1 MESSDMS
8 FLQSLIQKQREATE
22 LDSQKCQ
29 DCQNEGSFLGPSII
43 MRPKAGST
51 LDNPLYLVRC
61 RSFGAVELRIGICTE
76 DWHPEVFDD
85 VPEGHRSPGT
95 NFLHTD
101 SGSLVQITALLRM
114 KQGDTGKSSDRSW
127 CSYNDT
133 KFLESFRKSFKF
145 SG

>member
-29 DCQNEGSFLGPSII
+29 DCQNEGSFFWVPSII
-43 MRPKAGST
+43 MRRKAGST
-51 LDNPLYLVRC
+51 LDKLLYLVRC

-85 VPEGHRSPGT
+85 VPEGHSR
-95 NFLHTD
+95 D
-101 SGSLVQITALLRM
+101 
-114 KQGDTGKSSDRSW
+114 
-127 CSYNDT
+127 
-133 KFLESFRKSFKF
+133 
-145 SG
+145 